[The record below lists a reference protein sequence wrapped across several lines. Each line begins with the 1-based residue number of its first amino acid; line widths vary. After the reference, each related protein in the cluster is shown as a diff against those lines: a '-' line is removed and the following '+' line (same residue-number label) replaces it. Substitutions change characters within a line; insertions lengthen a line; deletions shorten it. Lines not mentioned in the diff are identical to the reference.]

1 MAELVRFEEFEL
13 DVRRYALRRSGRPLK
28 LERIPMELLLL
39 LVNRRG
45 GLLTREEI
53 VEKLWGKDVFLD
65 TDNSI
70 NTAIRK
76 IRQTLRDDPERPR
89 FVQTVPAKGYRFIAP
104 IIEVEPPA
112 VAAEAALPPATP
124 ASALPA
130 GRVIA
135 HYRVLQK
142 IGSGGMGVVYEAE
155 DIRLGRH
162 VALKFLSEKVV
173 QPKEAQARFMREA
186 RALSALHHPNIC
198 AIYEIE
204 EHDGRPVIVMELLEG
219 RSLKEVVR
227 DGPLAPDT
235 LRELGNQLSDALD
248 AAHSKGIIHRDIK
261 PGNIVV
267 NGRGQAKILD
277 FGLAK
282 FTSPHPLLAEDGD
295 EALTRVGAQPGT
307 TAYMSPEQVRGEEL
321 DARSDLFSLGVV
333 LYEAATGKKPFTGKN
348 TVLVMNAVLKDA
360 PASPNEL
367 NPLLPEDIGK
377 AINRAL
383 EKDPGLRFQSAAQ
396 LRDVLRR
403 GQGTAEG
410 GVLVPATRKSR
421 IGWLLTAGSL
431 SALLLVL
438 LGSIAYRSRS
448 VSTHALGRTDT
459 ILLADFVNKSD
470 DAAFDD
476 TLREALSIGLAQS
489 PFLNAVPDHEIAETL
504 KRMGKPR
511 DTPVTGETALEV
523 CQRAGAKASLTGSI
537 ARLGTQYV
545 ISIRG
550 VDCQT
555 GSSLAQ
561 EQVQAER
568 KENVLQALGNA
579 AAHLRQNLGESL
591 STIHEFDVPLEQ
603 ATTPSLDAL
612 KAYSS
617 GMKVRNQRGPAE
629 AIPYLRRAVELD
641 PNFALAYGVL
651 STSYQLLGDDGLG
664 REYAQQAY
672 ALRSRTTEREQFA
685 LSAYYYA
692 FVTGDRKS
700 ALQNCRLWE
709 AAYSQDMVPRMCL
722 FFNTEMIG
730 QYEQAIPF
738 GVDCV
743 AVDRGA
749 GACYSDLVYAYSVVN
764 KFDDAKAIYEEALAS
779 KISYPDLHRNRYT
792 IAFLEGDNAEIAR
805 QLAWAASDPENEKA
819 LLPAESDT
827 EAFFGR
833 FKKSREL
840 TSKAIES
847 ALRDGQK
854 ETAARLQVDAAL
866 REAMIGNAALAT
878 KQSAQAQAFAS
889 FEYVNSV
896 AALTEAWAGNSEKAE
911 QIAGVLGKTYPSDTM
926 LHSFWLPSVIATADL
941 SRHRPEAAIAVL
953 EPASSYEMGEHM
965 PLLPAYVRGQAYL
978 SAGEGAK
985 AAAEFQK
992 LIDHR
997 GLIQNSVIG
1006 ALARLGCAR
1015 AYALQSRSAQ
1025 PASDQDAARAKA
1037 RSAYSDFLKL
1047 WQNADPEIPVL
1058 RQAKL
1063 EYLQL
1068 TQYQAAEETPQ

>member
-13 DVRRYALRRSGRPLK
+13 DVPRYALRRSGRPLK

-39 LVNRRG
+39 LVARG
-45 GLLTREEI
+45 GELVTREEI

-104 IIEVEPPA
+104 VIEVELPA
-112 VAAEAALPPATP
+112 VVEEAALPPATP

-130 GRVIA
+130 GQVVA
-135 HYRVLQK
+135 HYRILQK

-173 QPKEAQARFMREA
+173 QAKEALARFMREA

-198 AIYEIE
+198 TIYEVE

-219 RSLKEVVR
+219 RSLKEVLR
-227 DGPLAPDT
+227 NGPIAADT
-235 LRELGNQLSDALD
+235 LRGLGSQLADALD

-267 NGRGQAKILD
+267 TGRGQAKILD

-282 FTSPHPLLAEDGD
+282 FTSPHSLPAEDGD
-295 EALTRVGAQPGT
+295 EALTRMGVHPGT
-307 TAYMSPEQVRGEEL
+307 TPYMSPEQVRGEEL

-333 LYEAATGKKPFTGKN
+333 LYEAGTGKKPFTGKN
-348 TVLVMNAVLKDA
+348 AVLVMNAVLKDA
-360 PASPNEL
+360 PAPPNEL

-377 AINRAL
+377 AINRVL
-383 EKDPGLRFQSAAQ
+383 EKDPGSRFQSAAD
-396 LRDVLRR
+396 LRDALRLSEKTSLGDPPPVR
-403 GQGTAEG
+403 AGE
-410 GVLVPATRKSR
+410 SR
-421 IGWLLTAGSL
+421 TVGLTIAGAL
-431 SALLLVL
+431 SVLLLVL
-438 LGSIAYRSRS
+438 LGFIAYRSRS
-448 VSTHALGRTDT
+448 ASTHALGRTDT
-459 ILLADFVNKSD
+459 VLLGDFVNKSD
-470 DAAFDD
+470 DAAFDEI
-476 TLREALSIGLAQS
+476 LREALFIGLAQS
-489 PFLNAVPDHEIAETL
+489 PFLNVVPDHKVAETL
-504 KRMGKPR
+504 KQMGRPA
-511 DTPVTGETALEV
+511 DAPVTGETALEV
-523 CQRAGAKASLTGSI
+523 CQRAGAKALLAGSI
-537 ARLGTQYV
+537 TRLGTQYV
-545 ISIRG
+545 ISIRAAN
-550 VDCQT
+550 CQT
-555 GSSLAQ
+555 GSVLAQ
-561 EQVQAER
+561 DQVQTAR
-568 KENVLQALGNA
+568 KENVLKALGEA
-579 AAHLRQNLGESL
+579 ATRLRQKLGESL
-591 STIHEFDVPLEQ
+591 ATIREFDVPLEQ
-603 ATTPSLDAL
+603 ATTPSLEAL
-612 KAYSS
+612 KAYNS
-617 GMKVRNQRGPAE
+617 GMKVRNQKGPAE

-651 STSYQLLGDDGLG
+651 STSYQLLGEDGQG
-664 REYAQQAY
+664 REYAQKAY

-700 ALQNCRLWE
+700 ALQNCKLWA

-749 GACYSDLVYAYSVVN
+749 GACYADLVYAYTAVN
-764 KFDDAKAIYEEALAS
+764 KLDEAKAIYEKALAS
-779 KISYPDLHRNRYT
+779 KITYPDLHVYRYI
-792 IAFLEGDNAEIAR
+792 IAVLEGDDAEIAR
-805 QLAWAASDPENEKA
+805 QLAWSASDPENEKA

-840 TSKAIES
+840 ANKAIES

-854 ETAARLQVDAAL
+854 ETAARLRVDAAL
-866 REAMIGNAALAT
+866 REAMIGNAALAA
-878 KQSAQAQAFAS
+878 KQSTQAQAFAS

-911 QIAGVLGKTYPSDTM
+911 QIAGVLAKTYPSDTM
-926 LHSFWLPSVIATADL
+926 LHSFWLPTVIAMVDL
-941 SRHRPEAAIAVL
+941 SRHRPEAAIAAL
-953 EPASSYEMGEHM
+953 APASAYEMGEHM
-965 PLLPAYVRGQAYL
+965 PLLPAYARGQAYL
-978 SAGEGAK
+978 SAGDGAK

-997 GLIQNSVIG
+997 RLIQNSVIG
-1006 ALARLGCAR
+1006 ALARLGLAR
-1015 AYALQSRSAQ
+1015 AYAMQSRSAQ

-1047 WQNADPEIPVL
+1047 WQNADPEISVL
-1058 RQAKL
+1058 KQAKL
-1063 EYLQL
+1063 EYLHL
-1068 TQYQAAEETPQ
+1068 SH

>member
-1 MAELVRFEEFEL
+1 V
-13 DVRRYALRRSGRPLK
+13 G
-28 LERIPMELLLL
+28 
-39 LVNRRG
+39 
-45 GLLTREEI
+45 
-53 VEKLWGKDVFLD
+53 
-65 TDNSI
+65 
-70 NTAIRK
+70 
-76 IRQTLRDDPERPR
+76 Q
-89 FVQTVPAKGYRFIAP
+89 
-104 IIEVEPPA
+104 
-112 VAAEAALPPATP
+112 
-124 ASALPA
+124 
-130 GRVIA
+130 VIA
-135 HYRVLQK
+135 HYRILQK
-142 IGSGGMGVVYEAE
+142 IGSGGMGVVYEAQ

-173 QPKEAQARFMREA
+173 QTREALSRFMREA

-198 AIYEIE
+198 TIYEIE
-204 EHDGRPVIVMELLEG
+204 EHEGRPVIVMELLEG
-219 RSLKEVVR
+219 RSLKEVLC
-227 DGPLAPDT
+227 DGPLAADT
-235 LRELGNQLSDALD
+235 LRGLGDQLSDALD

-282 FTSPHPLLAEDGD
+282 FTSPHSLPAEDGD
-295 EALTRVGAQPGT
+295 EALTRMGVHPGT
-307 TAYMSPEQVRGEEL
+307 APYMSPEQVRGEEI

-348 TVLVMNAVLKDA
+348 TVLVMNAVLKEA
-360 PASPNEL
+360 PALPTEL
-367 NPLLPEDIGK
+367 NPSLPEDMGK

-396 LRDVLRR
+396 LRDALRK
-403 GQGTAEG
+403 GQEAGEG
-410 GVLVPATRKSR
+410 MGLVAPTRKSKV
-421 IGWLLTAGSL
+421 GWRTTAGSL

-438 LGSIAYRSRS
+438 LGLIAYRSRS
-448 VSTHALGRTDT
+448 ASTHALGRSDA

-489 PFLNAVPDHEIAETL
+489 PFLNVVPDHEIAETL
-504 KRMGKPR
+504 KRMGKPQ
-511 DTPVTGETALEV
+511 DTAVNGETALEV
-523 CQRAGAKASLTGSI
+523 CQRAGAKALLTGSI
-537 ARLGTQYV
+537 TRVGTQYV
-545 ISIRG
+545 ISLRG
-550 VDCQT
+550 VNCKT
-555 GSSLAQ
+555 GAVLAQ
-561 EQVQAER
+561 GQVQTAR
-568 KENVLQALGNA
+568 KENALNALGEA
-579 AAHLRQNLGESL
+579 ATQLRQKLGESL
-591 STIHEFDVPLEQ
+591 ASIREFDVPLEQ

-617 GMKVRNQRGPAE
+617 GMKARNQKGPAE
-629 AIPYLRRAVELD
+629 AIPYLKRAIELD
-641 PNFALAYGVL
+641 PEFALAYGVL
-651 STSYQLLGDDGLG
+651 STSYQLLGEDGLG
-664 REYAQQAY
+664 REYAQRAY

-700 ALQNCRLWE
+700 ALQNCKLWA
-709 AAYSQDMVPRMCL
+709 AAYRQDMVPRMCL

-749 GACYSDLVYAYSVVN
+749 GGCYADLVYAYTAVN
-764 KFDDAKAIYEEALAS
+764 KLDQAKAIYEEAIAS
-779 KISYPDLHRNRYT
+779 KIAYPDLHQARYS
-792 IAFLEGDNAEIAR
+792 IAFLEGDDAEMAR
-805 QLAWAASDPENEKA
+805 QLAWAAGDPENEKV

-840 TSKAIES
+840 ASQAIES

-854 ETAARLQVDAAL
+854 ETAARLQVEAAL
-866 REAMIGNAALAT
+866 REAMIGNAALADR
-878 KQSAQAQAFAS
+878 QSAQAQAYAS

-896 AALTEAWAGNSEKAE
+896 AALTEAWTGNSGKAE
-911 QIAGVLGKTYPSDTM
+911 QIAGVLDKTYPSDTM
-926 LHSFWLPSVIATADL
+926 LHFFWLPSVSAMADL
-941 SRHRPEAAIAVL
+941 SRHRPEAAIVAL
-953 EPASSYEMGEHM
+953 APASPYEMGEHM
-965 PLLPAYVRGQAYL
+965 PLLPAYARGQAYL
-978 SAGEGAK
+978 SAGDGVK

-997 GLIQNSVIG
+997 GLVQNSVVG
-1006 ALARLGCAR
+1006 ALARLGLAR
-1015 AYALQSRSAQ
+1015 AYALQSRSAE
-1025 PASDQDAARAKA
+1025 PGSDQDAARAKA

-1047 WQNADPEIPVL
+1047 WQNADPEIPLL

-1063 EYLQL
+1063 EYREL
-1068 TQYQAAEETPQ
+1068 TQALPSPFPSATATERVAYPPGA

>member
-1 MAELVRFEEFEL
+1 MNKLVGRMAELVRFEEFEMDL
-13 DVRRYALRRSGRPLK
+13 RRYSLRRAGRPLR

-39 LVNRRG
+39 LVSRCG
-45 GLLTREEI
+45 ELVTREEI

-65 TDNSI
+65 TDNGI

-76 IRQTLRDDPERPR
+76 IRQTLRDDPEQPR

-112 VAAEAALPPATP
+112 VTVKAAWSQATRV
-124 ASALPA
+124 SALPA
-130 GRVIA
+130 GQVVA
-135 HYRVLQK
+135 HYRIVQK

-173 QPKEAQARFMREA
+173 RAKEAMARFMREA

-204 EHDGRPVIVMELLEG
+204 EHEGRPVIVMELLEG
-219 RSLKEVVR
+219 KSLKEVLR
-227 DGPLAPDT
+227 DGPLASDI
-235 LRELGNQLSDALD
+235 LRGLGSQLADALD
-248 AAHSKGIIHRDIK
+248 AAHSEGIIHRDIK
-261 PGNIVV
+261 PGNIFV
-267 NGRGQAKILD
+267 NVRGQAKILD

-282 FTSPHPLLAEDGD
+282 FTRGHSVPTEDRE
-295 EALTRVGAQPGT
+295 EALTRLGVHPGT

-333 LYEAATGKKPFTGKN
+333 LYEAATGKKPFAGKN
-348 TVLVMNAVLKDA
+348 TVLVMNAVLMDA
-360 PASPNEL
+360 PAPPHEL
-367 NPLLPEDIGK
+367 NPSLSEDIAK
-377 AINRAL
+377 AINRVL

-396 LRDVLRR
+396 LRDALQPGQKAVLGGPALVR
-403 GQGTAEG
+403 GG
-410 GVLVPATRKSR
+410 RSR
-421 IGWLLTAGSL
+421 AGRLTIMGAL
-431 SALLLVL
+431 SVLLLVVFGL
-438 LGSIAYRSRS
+438 IGYLSRS
-448 VSTHALGRTDT
+448 ASTHALGRADT

-470 DAAFDD
+470 DAAFDE
-476 TLREALSIGLAQS
+476 TLREALSVGLAQS
-489 PFLNAVPDHEIAETL
+489 PFLNVVPDHEIADTL
-504 KRMGKPR
+504 KQMGRPA

-523 CQRAGAKASLTGSI
+523 CQRAGAKALLAGSI
-537 ARLGTQYV
+537 VRLGTQYV

-550 VDCQT
+550 VNCQT
-555 GSSLAQ
+555 GSVLAQ
-561 EQVQAER
+561 DQVQAAR
-568 KENVLQALGNA
+568 KENVLRALGEA
-579 AAHLRQNLGESL
+579 ATQLRQKMGESL
-591 STIHEFDVPLEQ
+591 PTIREFDVPLEQ

-612 KAYSS
+612 RAYSS
-617 GMKVRNQRGPAE
+617 GMKARNQKGPAE
-629 AIPYLRRAVELD
+629 AIPYLKRAIELD
-641 PNFALAYGVL
+641 PDFALAYGVL
-651 STSYQLLGDDGLG
+651 STSYQLLGEDGLG

-700 ALQNCRLWE
+700 ALQNCKLWR

-749 GACYSDLVYAYSVVN
+749 GTCYSDLVSAYTAVN
-764 KFDDAKAIYEEALAS
+764 KLDDAKAIYEQALAS
-779 KISYPDLHRNRYT
+779 KITYPDLHQYRY
-792 IAFLEGDNAEIAR
+792 IVAFLEGDDAEMAR

-819 LLPAESDT
+819 LLPAESNT

-833 FKKSREL
+833 FKKSREVAR
-840 TSKAIES
+840 KAIES

-854 ETAARLQVDAAL
+854 EAAGRLQVEAAL
-866 REAMIGNAALAT
+866 REAVVGNAALAA
-878 KQSAQAQAFAS
+878 KQSAQAQAYAS

-896 AALTEAWAGNSEKAE
+896 AALTDAWAGKSEKAE

-926 LHSFWLPSVIATADL
+926 LHSFWLPTVIAMADL
-941 SRHRPEAAIAVL
+941 SRHRPEAAIAAL
-953 EPASSYEMGEHM
+953 APASPYEMGEHM

-978 SAGEGAK
+978 SAGDGAK

-997 GLIQNSVIG
+997 GLIQNSVLG
-1006 ALARLGCAR
+1006 ALARLGFAR
-1015 AYALQSRSAQ
+1015 AYALQSRSGQ
-1025 PASDQDAARAKA
+1025 PASEQDAARAKA

-1047 WQNADPEIPVL
+1047 WQNADAEIPVL

-1063 EYLQL
+1063 EYLRL
-1068 TQYQAAEETPQ
+1068 LH